1 MYRHYFTVDNYKYC
15 DLYLHVYTIREAD
28 FLRRLLKDNDIKK
41 DILL

>member
-1 MYRHYFTVDNYKYC
+1 MYRHYFSVDNYKYC
-15 DLYLHVYTIREAD
+15 DLYLHVYYIGEAD